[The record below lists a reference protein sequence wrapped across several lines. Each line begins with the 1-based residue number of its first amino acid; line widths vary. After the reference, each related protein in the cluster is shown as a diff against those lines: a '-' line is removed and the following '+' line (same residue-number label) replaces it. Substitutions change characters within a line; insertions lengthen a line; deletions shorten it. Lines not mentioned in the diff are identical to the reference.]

1 MRSYEHLETRSDY
14 DLVTIPMRL
23 ALCYKNFAANANIS
37 HIGLGVSALNTA
49 KVLKRHGIAVSA
61 FAINSI
67 LDLEN
72 FLTNN
77 PDTTH
82 VVIAAA
88 WLPELP
94 LGHLVCKFPKIEFAV
109 NIHSNVGFLQADA
122 RGVELLGKYIHL
134 QKELLNFR
142 VSGNSRQF
150 VDWLSE
156 AYRTEAQFLPNLYA
170 LDSSVPTARPLYNGG
185 VLKIGAFG
193 AARPLK
199 NFMTAA
205 GAAIVIAKQLHVP
218 VEFWMNGGRREDAGC
233 IEHAIETLCRTSHS
247 VTLKILNWQAW
258 PDFLDLIETLHLMI
272 QMSYTE
278 SFNLV
283 TADGISCGVPSVVS
297 KAINWVPERWIA
309 HSDDALDVARVGR
322 SLIYDPYAIQDGVKM
337 LEGYNSNGVN
347 AWEDFLELDPVK
359 FVSGVSTSAI
369 RR

>member
-1 MRSYEHLETRSDY
+1 MQ
-14 DLVTIPMRL
+14 L

-37 HIGLGVSALNTA
+37 HIGLGVSALNTS
-49 KVLKRHGIAVSA
+49 KVLKRHGVAVRA

-67 LDLEN
+67 VDLDS
-72 FLTNN
+72 FLRAN
-77 PDTTH
+77 PETTH

-88 WLPELP
+88 WLPVLD
-94 LGHLVCKFPKIEFAV
+94 LGHLVVRYPGIEFAV
-109 NIHSNVGFLQADA
+109 NIHSNVGFLQADS

-142 VSGNSRQF
+142 VSGNSQEF

-156 AYRTEAQFLPNLYA
+156 AYRTEAMFLPNLYA
-170 LDSSVPTARPLYNGG
+170 LDSSVPANRPLYNGG

-205 GAAIVIAKQLHVP
+205 GAAIVIAKQLHAP
-218 VEFWMNGGRREDAGC
+218 VEFWMNGGRPDGGGS
-233 IEHAIETLCRTSHS
+233 IERAIEALVKSSHS

-258 PDFLDLIETLHLMI
+258 PDFLDLLETLHLMI
-272 QMSYTE
+272 QVSYTE

-283 TADGISCGVPSVVS
+283 TADGISVGVPSVVS
-297 KAINWVPERWIA
+297 KAIDWVPERWVA

-322 SLIYDPYAIQDGVKM
+322 SLIFDPYAIRDGVKA
-337 LEGYNSNGVN
+337 LERSNTNGVN
-347 AWEDFLELDPVK
+347 AWEDFLDIDPTK
-359 FVSGVSTSAI
+359 YWSAATTAAV